1 MHLSFPTFEEL
12 KANLYAIDRQNL
24 FASRQSENLDFFEK
38 YSAPK
43 HSKVNIF
50 FFWGGEYARIPY
62 ALSILNMNA
71 TGVSQDF
78 FVCVIQAPSRQNAI
92 YQQKLLFSISWVIVL
107 HHD

>member
-24 FASRQSENLDFFEK
+24 FASRQSENLDFF
-38 YSAPK
+38 
-43 HSKVNIF
+43 F
-50 FFWGGEYARIPY
+50 GGGEYARIPY

>member
-1 MHLSFPTFEEL
+1 MHLGFHTFEEL
-12 KANLYAIDRQNL
+12 KANLCAIDRQHL
-24 FASRQSENLDFFEK
+24 FASRQSENMHFFEK

-50 FFWGGEYARIPY
+50 LGGEYARIPY

-78 FVCVIQAPSRQNAI
+78 FVCVIQSPSQQHAI
-92 YQQKLLFSISWVIVL
+92 SQ
-107 HHD
+107 

>member
-12 KANLYAIDRQNL
+12 KANLCANDRQNL

-38 YSAPK
+38 YYAPK

-50 FFWGGEYARIPY
+50 LGGEYARIPY
-62 ALSILNMNA
+62 ALSILNMNV

-78 FVCVIQAPSRQNAI
+78 FVCVIHAQSQQNAI
-92 YQQKLLFSISWVIVL
+92 YQQKQLCSISWVRVL
-107 HHD
+107 HHH